1 MKGIATSSYVKL
13 VPLLALAALLAA
25 LAGNFTWH

>member
-1 MKGIATSSYVKL
+1 MKTITSSYVKL

-25 LAGNFTWH
+25 LAGNNGWR

>member
-1 MKGIATSSYVKL
+1 MKTITSSYVKL

-25 LAGNFTWH
+25 LAGNSQWH